1 MNHHVGVHGAM
12 TWFACQLPNERAKAA
27 DSAKNHDAHRA
38 LGPSPAVPAHRRHV
52 RAAPGYGVM
61 VRCPTSSNWVT
72 QADGAWEPVTAMSTV
87 PVTMALPSSAAIV
100 PCSCPLPSTMVMV

>member
-1 MNHHVGVHGAM
+1 MNHHVAVHGAM
-12 TWFACQLPNERAKAA
+12 TWFACQLPNECAKAA
-27 DSAKNHDAHRA
+27 EGAKANESHTTIAAIAGGAR
-38 LGPSPAVPAHRRHV
+38 PPPACARG
-52 RAAPGYGVM
+52 AGYGVM

-72 QADGAWEPVTAMSTV
+72 QADGAWDPVTAMSTV